1 MATLWAGIRNNF
13 RENFATNQAAVLV
26 DRDDDSFYT
35 RWKTIQKLVLKYT
48 SFYDQV
54 QNGPSPSGSGP
65 NEMIDRA
72 DVLFEKDVEP
82 KFKSMLEVSAIKAK
96 GKRKAINSLAVEN
109 DVDEVRP
116 IGRKKEKRLA
126 SGEGLKA
133 ASESRSAKNIELLL
147 ECNRERIRLL
157 QMTRE
162 DEIMKKN
169 IYSVD
174 DLDYRELLIAQKK
187 RILARMWEEER
198 RLQKESESS
207 LLREAEKDEDWSDVE
222 VPEEVREGVEAGG
235 DEVGEKEEVDEEV
248 D

>member
-1 MATLWAGIRNNF
+1 M
-13 RENFATNQAAVLV
+13 
-26 DRDDDSFYT
+26 
-35 RWKTIQKLVLKYT
+35 
-48 SFYDQV
+48 
-54 QNGPSPSGSGP
+54 
-65 NEMIDRA
+65 
-72 DVLFEKDVEP
+72 LFEKDVGKRFNLRHCWKILRSEP

-96 GKRKAINSLAVEN
+96 GKRKAINSLAVED

-133 ASESRSAKNIELLL
+133 ASEIRSAKNIELLL

-162 DEIMKKN
+162 DEIMKKD

-187 RILARMWEEER
+187 GILARMLEEER

-207 LLREAEKDEDWSDVE
+207 LLREAEKDEDGSDVE
-222 VPEEVREGVEAGG
+222 VPEEVREEVREEVEVGG
-235 DEVGEKEEVDEEV
+235 EEVGEEEEVDEEV